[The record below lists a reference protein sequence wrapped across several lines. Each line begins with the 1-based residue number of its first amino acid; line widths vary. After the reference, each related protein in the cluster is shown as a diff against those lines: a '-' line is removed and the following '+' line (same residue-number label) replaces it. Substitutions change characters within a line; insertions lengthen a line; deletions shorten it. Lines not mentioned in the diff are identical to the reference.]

1 MFARVARML
10 PGASAP
16 RLKRTQLHVSVEPK
30 GDMEDATP
38 LMVDEESGSPS
49 PDSRLRST
57 PLPFKQLLVIVIVRL
72 TEPICYML
80 IFPFVNDMIQHVGIT
95 NDPQYVGYYSGLVE
109 GTFAFAQFFTVLWW
123 GRLSDRVG
131 RRPVLLMG
139 CFGLIFSTILFGFAR
154 TFWAMMFARALSGA
168 LNGNVAV
175 LKSSLGEMTDRTNRA
190 RAFSLLPLTWSV
202 GSFVAPLIGGF
213 LARPVDAFPGLFGN
227 VQLFIDY
234 PYLLP
239 CLAGGSISFVG
250 VVLGMFFLQET
261 LQSKRKVSPEDK
273 DLEPDSPLTPETPVM
288 PMSVCEPE
296 MSLAHI
302 MKLPRIRTVLINSCY
317 LSFTTVAIEA
327 IFVLYLYTPVDSGGL
342 GLNQQEIGMTM
353 SAQAIMSVAV
363 NFLLFPPLAKW
374 MGTTNLYLA
383 CSALHMPIVV
393 LFPTIHYLAVLGEQ
407 RLVLFGIAALCFLRV
422 TGGLVWP
429 CNMVLVNAAS
439 PSNAALGTV
448 NGLAQMVSSGMRALG
463 PALATTLFA
472 LTVTNNILGGNLI
485 WVVQFILCI
494 LWVWQGWGMRYQNLD
509 EDDDP

>member
-1 MFARVARML
+1 
-10 PGASAP
+10 
-16 RLKRTQLHVSVEPK
+16 
-30 GDMEDATP
+30 
-38 LMVDEESGSPS
+38 MVDEESSSPS
-49 PDSRLRST
+49 SMSRSRST

-95 NDPQYVGYYSGLVE
+95 KDPQYVGYYSGLVE

-123 GRLSDRVG
+123 GRLSDRIG

-227 VQLFIDY
+227 IKLFIDY

-239 CLAGGSISFVG
+239 CLAGGSISLVG
-250 VVLGMFFLQET
+250 VVLGIFFLQET
-261 LQSKRKVSPEDK
+261 LQSKRKVTVAPEDK
-273 DLEPDSPLTPETPVM
+273 DESESPVTPETPVM
-288 PMSVCEPE
+288 PMSMCEPE

-302 MKLPRIRTVLINSCY
+302 MKLPRIRTVLINCCY

-327 IFVLYLYTPVDSGGL
+327 IFVLYLYTPVGSGGL

-353 SAQAIMSVAV
+353 SAQAVMSVAV
-363 NFLLFPPLAKW
+363 NFLLFPPLSKW

-407 RLVLFGIAALCFLRV
+407 RLVLFGIA
-422 TGGLVWP
+422 GL

-472 LTVTNNILGGNLI
+472 LTMTNNILGGNLI

-494 LWVWQGWGMRYQNLD
+494 LWVWQGWGMRFQNLD
-509 EDDDP
+509 DDDDDR